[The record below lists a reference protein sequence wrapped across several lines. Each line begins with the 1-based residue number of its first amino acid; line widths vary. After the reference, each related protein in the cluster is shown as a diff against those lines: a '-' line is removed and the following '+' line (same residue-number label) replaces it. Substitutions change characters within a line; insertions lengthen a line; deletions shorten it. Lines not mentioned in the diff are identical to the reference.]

1 MRNCNCSGGTC
12 GCKVN
17 GGVGVTVTGT
27 GTAADP
33 YVINNVAADLGS
45 SLTVSDTLTLDLS
58 KSGSGTNLDPLV
70 ISGQV
75 KLTMSQLTDVN
86 DPTGIP
92 LANEVPTYVGVFG
105 SGGHW
110 EFKPGG
116 SGGGGSAAPQT
127 FAFSHSGELVVG
139 TGTFRLYNDTGS
151 ALTVSAMRASL
162 GVAPGGSAAV
172 FQPKKNGSNFG
183 SAVSVA
189 AGSNTQVASGLA
201 LSWPNGDYL
210 TLDTTAIG
218 SPGTTG
224 SDATFTV
231 VAT

>member
-33 YVINNVAADLGS
+33 YVINNVAADLNAS
-45 SLTVSDTLTLDLS
+45 FAVSDTLTLDLT
-58 KSGSGTNLDPLV
+58 KSGSGTNLDPVV

-86 DPTGIP
+86 DPSGIP
-92 LANEVPTYVGVFG
+92 VAGEVPTYVGVQG

-116 SGGGGSAAPQT
+116 TGGGGSSFPET
-127 FAFSHSGELVVG
+127 FVFSKAGAISLS
-139 TGTFRLYNDTGS
+139 TGTARLYNDSGV
-151 ALTVSAMRASL
+151 ARTVTAMRLSL
-162 GVAPGGSAAV
+162 GVSPAGSAAS
-172 FQPKKNGSNFG
+172 FQVKKNGSNFG

-189 AGSNTQVASGLA
+189 AGSNTQLTSGLS
-201 LSWPNGDYL
+201 LNWPIGEYITVDV
-210 TLDTTAIG
+210 AGIG
-218 SPGTTG
+218 SSTPG
-224 SDATFTV
+224 SDATFTLL
-231 VAT
+231 AA